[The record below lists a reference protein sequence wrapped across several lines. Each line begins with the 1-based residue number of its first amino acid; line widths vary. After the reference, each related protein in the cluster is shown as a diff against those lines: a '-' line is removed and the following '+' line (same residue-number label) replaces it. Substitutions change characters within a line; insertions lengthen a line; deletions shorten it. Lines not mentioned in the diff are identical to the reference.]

1 MKRYLLLLFLALP
14 LVGGCCSPCGESGT
28 VREVLEEPV
37 NVGVPFG
44 LRPVVRFT
52 YDGHHYLKFGTGPLT
67 QMLHDPS
74 CPCGRD

>member
-14 LVGGCCSPCGESGT
+14 LVGGCCSPCGESGS
-28 VREVLEEPV
+28 VREKPV
-37 NVGVPFG
+37 HVGVPPG

-52 YDGHHYLKFGTGPLT
+52 YDGHHYLKFGTGNFMQLV
-67 QMLHDPS
+67 HDPS